1 MQAVRTGSGFQVSP
15 GQTGVVDDD
24 VIHDVMRRGHMSVLG
39 TASAWLGEVARET
52 SADAAGGAWRRVEY
66 RLGLKFLGPVDRRS
80 MDLMV

>member
-1 MQAVRTGSGFQVSP
+1 
-15 GQTGVVDDD
+15 
-24 VIHDVMRRGHMSVLG
+24 MSVLG